1 MVREYDLDALSYYYH
16 GSDENHYEQ
25 VQSGF
30 IVGHSLLTADGVP
43 CAGEG
48 DIKTCAAMKICDAL
62 GLGGSFSEIVA
73 MDYVHN
79 TMLLGHDGPFHIS
92 ISNARPML
100 RGMGVK
106 VIEIPT
112 DPETGISVE
121 ALELA
126 LEQWP
131 IKGIILVPNCNNP
144 LGFIMPDAR
153 KRAVLSLAQRHDI
166 VIFEDDVYGEL
177 ATEYPRPRTIH
188 SWDIDGRVLLC
199 SSFSKSI
206 APGLRVGWV
215 APGRYHDKLMH
226 MKYAISSFNV
236 PSTQMA
242 AATFVLEGHYHR
254 HIRRMRQIYQRNL
267 ALYTC
272 WIREYFPCEICITR
286 PKGGFLL
293 WIELPEQVDMV
304 CVARQLCRMKIQVA
318 AGSIFSASGK
328 YRNCL
333 RINCALPLSETYREA
348 LKQIG
353 EAVYR
358 AME

>member
-1 MVREYDLDALSYYYH
+1 MVQHNLQTVLGYDLLAGQRVLREQIARLMLDS
-16 GSDENHYEQ
+16 GS
-25 VQSGF
+25 V
-30 IVGHSLLTADGVP
+30 VTADDIIITSGCHNSMSLALMAVCKP
-43 CAGEG
+43 G
-48 DIKTCAAMKICDAL
+48 DIVAVESPCYY
-62 GLGGSFSEIVA
+62 GS
-73 MDYVHN
+73 MQ
-79 TMLLGHDGPFHIS
+79 
-92 ISNARPML
+92 ML

-206 APGLRVGWV
+206 APCLRVGWV
-215 APGRYHDKLMH
+215 APGRYHDKLLH

-304 CVARQLCRMKIQVA
+304 CVARQLCRMKIRWRQA
-318 AGSIFSASGK
+318 RFSRLPANTVIVCAST
-328 YRNCL
+328 
-333 RINCALPLSETYREA
+333 ALCRSAKPIA
-348 LKQIG
+348 KH
-353 EAVYR
+353 
-358 AME
+358 